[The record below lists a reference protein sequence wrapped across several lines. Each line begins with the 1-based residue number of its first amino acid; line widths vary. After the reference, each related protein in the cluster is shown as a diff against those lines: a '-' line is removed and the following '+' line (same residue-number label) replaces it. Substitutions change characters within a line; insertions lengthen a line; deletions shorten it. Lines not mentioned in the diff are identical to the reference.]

1 MIVVISDQ
9 ARHFFQSLS
18 MIGHCTSVIRF
29 FRVCIVLP
37 PGLPAKYPYDILQK
51 QIIERELANKDES
64 VAKKGK
70 MIIPEVKFKP
80 NVFAVIEEIAD
91 PGNADPAA
99 VRETLCSQRNLV
111 KGTLLVMNE
120 ESGLRYP
127 RSSVTSKNPHIKRP
141 LEDIS

>member
-1 MIVVISDQ
+1 M
-9 ARHFFQSLS
+9 
-18 MIGHCTSVIRF
+18 
-29 FRVCIVLP
+29 LP

-91 PGNADPAA
+91 PAA